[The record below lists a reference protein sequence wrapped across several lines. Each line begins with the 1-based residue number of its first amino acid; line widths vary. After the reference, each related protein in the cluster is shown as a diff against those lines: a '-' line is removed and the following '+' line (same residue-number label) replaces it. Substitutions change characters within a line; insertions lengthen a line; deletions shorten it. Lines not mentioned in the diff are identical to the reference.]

1 MVESKDIIAIIEIAR
16 KVTSVA
22 KFSPFVFAI
31 AYIITMICYIF
42 CDDATATLLDQLCYT
57 SPLVVIMNFRLSYSL
72 KLCKWHRLEC
82 ALPMFPLIP
91 LVIDY
96 YIYPISRF
104 GAIVN
109 GISILSLII
118 LSLVNAYFV
127 FRRPRTTNAK

>member
-16 KVTSVA
+16 KVPSVV
-22 KFSPFVFAI
+22 KFSPFVFAV

-109 GISILSLII
+109 GMSILTLIV

>member
-16 KVTSVA
+16 KVTSVV
-22 KFSPFVFAI
+22 KFSPFVFAV

-42 CDDATATLLDQLCYT
+42 CDDATATLLDQLLYT

-91 LVIDY
+91 LAIDY
-96 YIYPISRF
+96 CIYPISRF

-109 GISILSLII
+109 GISILSLVI
-118 LSLVNAYFV
+118 LSLINAYFV
-127 FRRPRTTNAK
+127 FRRPRTTNAI

>member
-16 KVTSVA
+16 KVTSVV
-22 KFSPFVFAI
+22 KFSPFVFAV

-57 SPLVVIMNFRLSYSL
+57 SPLVVIMNFRLSYLL

-109 GISILSLII
+109 GMSILTLIV

>member
-16 KVTSVA
+16 KVTSVV

-104 GAIVN
+104 GAVVN
-109 GISILSLII
+109 GISILTLII

-127 FRRPRTTNAK
+127 FRRPRTANAK

>member
-22 KFSPFVFAI
+22 KFSPFVFAV

-109 GISILSLII
+109 GISILTLII

-127 FRRPRTTNAK
+127 FRRPRTNNAK

>member
-22 KFSPFVFAI
+22 KFSPFVFAV

-109 GISILSLII
+109 GISILTLII

>member
-16 KVTSVA
+16 KVTSVV
-22 KFSPFVFAI
+22 KFSPFVFAV

-42 CDDATATLLDQLCYT
+42 CDDATATLLDQLCCT

-82 ALPMFPLIP
+82 ALPIFPLIP

-104 GAIVN
+104 GAVVN
-109 GISILSLII
+109 GISILTLII

-127 FRRPRTTNAK
+127 FRRPRTANVK

>member
-22 KFSPFVFAI
+22 KFSPFVFAV

-91 LVIDY
+91 LVID
-96 YIYPISRF
+96 
-104 GAIVN
+104 
-109 GISILSLII
+109 
-118 LSLVNAYFV
+118 
-127 FRRPRTTNAK
+127 

>member
-22 KFSPFVFAI
+22 KFSPFVFAV

-57 SPLVVIMNFRLSYSL
+57 SPLVVIINFRLSYSL

-109 GISILSLII
+109 GISILTLII

-127 FRRPRTTNAK
+127 FRRPRTTDAK

>member
-22 KFSPFVFAI
+22 KFSPFVFAV

>member
-16 KVTSVA
+16 KVTSVV

-109 GISILSLII
+109 GISILTLII
-118 LSLVNAYFV
+118 LSLINAYFV

>member
-16 KVTSVA
+16 KVTSVV
-22 KFSPFVFAI
+22 KFSPFVFAV

-104 GAIVN
+104 GAVVN
-109 GISILSLII
+109 GISILTLII

-127 FRRPRTTNAK
+127 FRRPRTANVK

>member
-16 KVTSVA
+16 KVTSVV

-72 KLCKWHRLEC
+72 KLCKWNRLEC

-104 GAIVN
+104 GAVVN
-109 GISILSLII
+109 GISILILII

-127 FRRPRTTNAK
+127 FRRPRTANVK

>member
-16 KVTSVA
+16 RVTSVA
-22 KFSPFVFAI
+22 KFSPFIFAV

-109 GISILSLII
+109 GISILTLII

>member
-16 KVTSVA
+16 KVTSVV
-22 KFSPFVFAI
+22 KFSPFVFAV

-109 GISILSLII
+109 GISILTLII

>member
-16 KVTSVA
+16 KVTSVV
-22 KFSPFVFAI
+22 KFSPFVFAV

-96 YIYPISRF
+96 YIYPISKF

-109 GISILSLII
+109 GTSILILII

>member
-22 KFSPFVFAI
+22 KFSPFVFAF

-109 GISILSLII
+109 GISILTLII
-118 LSLVNAYFV
+118 ISLVNAYFV

>member
-16 KVTSVA
+16 KVTSVT
-22 KFSPFVFAI
+22 KFSPFVFAV

-109 GISILSLII
+109 GISILMLTI
-118 LSLVNAYFV
+118 LSLINAYFV
-127 FRRPRTTNAK
+127 FRKPKPHNSH

>member
-16 KVTSVA
+16 NVTSVV
-22 KFSPFVFAI
+22 KFSPFVFAT

-109 GISILSLII
+109 GVSILSLII

-127 FRRPRTTNAK
+127 FRRPRITNAK

>member
-16 KVTSVA
+16 KVTSVV
-22 KFSPFVFAI
+22 KFSPFVFAV

-57 SPLVVIMNFRLSYSL
+57 SPLVVTMNFRLSYSL

-96 YIYPISRF
+96 YIYPISKF

-109 GISILSLII
+109 GTSILILII

-127 FRRPRTTNAK
+127 FRRPRNTNAK

>member
-16 KVTSVA
+16 KVTSVV
-22 KFSPFVFAI
+22 KFSPFVFAV

-42 CDDATATLLDQLCYT
+42 CDDATATVLDQLCYT

-104 GAIVN
+104 GAVVN
-109 GISILSLII
+109 GISILTLII

-127 FRRPRTTNAK
+127 FRRPRTANVK

>member
-16 KVTSVA
+16 KVTSVV
-22 KFSPFVFAI
+22 KFSPFVFAV

-82 ALPMFPLIP
+82 ALPIFPLIP

-104 GAIVN
+104 GAVVN
-109 GISILSLII
+109 GISILTLII

-127 FRRPRTTNAK
+127 FRRPRTANVK

>member
-16 KVTSVA
+16 KVTSVV
-22 KFSPFVFAI
+22 KFSPFVFAV

-109 GISILSLII
+109 GMSILTLIV

>member
-16 KVTSVA
+16 KVTSVV
-22 KFSPFVFAI
+22 KFSPFVFAV

-42 CDDATATLLDQLCYT
+42 CDDATATLLDQLLYT

-109 GISILSLII
+109 GISILTLII

>member
-22 KFSPFVFAI
+22 KFSPFVFAV

-82 ALPMFPLIP
+82 SLPMFPLIP

-109 GISILSLII
+109 GISILTLII

>member
-16 KVTSVA
+16 KVTSVV
-22 KFSPFVFAI
+22 KFSPFVFAV
-31 AYIITMICYIF
+31 AYIITMMCYIF

-109 GISILSLII
+109 GISILTLII

>member
-22 KFSPFVFAI
+22 KFSPFVFAV

-109 GISILSLII
+109 GISILTLII

-127 FRRPRTTNAK
+127 FRRPRTTNTK

>member
-22 KFSPFVFAI
+22 KFSPFVFAV

-42 CDDATATLLDQLCYT
+42 CDDAMATLLDQLCYT

-109 GISILSLII
+109 GISILTLII
-118 LSLVNAYFV
+118 ISLVNAYFV

>member
-16 KVTSVA
+16 KVTSVV
-22 KFSPFVFAI
+22 KFSPFVFAV

-42 CDDATATLLDQLCYT
+42 CDDATATLLDQLLYT

-72 KLCKWHRLEC
+72 KLCRWHRLEC

-109 GISILSLII
+109 GISILTLII

>member
-16 KVTSVA
+16 KVTRVA
-22 KFSPFVFAI
+22 KFSPFVFAV

-96 YIYPISRF
+96 YIYPISKF

-109 GISILSLII
+109 GISILTLII

-127 FRRPRTTNAK
+127 FRRPKPHNPR

>member
-16 KVTSVA
+16 KVTSVV
-22 KFSPFVFAI
+22 KFSPFVFAV
-31 AYIITMICYIF
+31 AYIITMVCYIF

-109 GISILSLII
+109 GMSILTLIV

>member
-22 KFSPFVFAI
+22 KFSPFVFAV

-82 ALPMFPLIP
+82 SLPMFPLIP

-109 GISILSLII
+109 GISILTLII

-127 FRRPRTTNAK
+127 FRKPKPHNTH

>member
-16 KVTSVA
+16 KVTSVV
-22 KFSPFVFAI
+22 KFSPFVFAV
-31 AYIITMICYIF
+31 AYIITMICYMF

-104 GAIVN
+104 GAVVN
-109 GISILSLII
+109 GISILTLII

-127 FRRPRTTNAK
+127 IRRPRTANVK

>member
-16 KVTSVA
+16 KVTSVV
-22 KFSPFVFAI
+22 KFSPFVFAV
-31 AYIITMICYIF
+31 AYIITMICYMF

-57 SPLVVIMNFRLSYSL
+57 SPLVVIMNFRLSYAL

-82 ALPMFPLIP
+82 ALPMLPLIP

-96 YIYPISRF
+96 YIYPISKF

-109 GISILSLII
+109 GTSILILII

>member
-16 KVTSVA
+16 KVTSVV
-22 KFSPFVFAI
+22 KFSPFVFEV

-109 GISILSLII
+109 GMSILTLIV

>member
-16 KVTSVA
+16 KVTNVV
-22 KFSPFVFAI
+22 KFSPFVFAV

-109 GISILSLII
+109 GMSILTLIV

>member
-22 KFSPFVFAI
+22 KFSPFVFAV

-72 KLCKWHRLEC
+72 KLCRWHRLEC

-91 LVIDY
+91 LLIDY

-109 GISILSLII
+109 GISILTLII